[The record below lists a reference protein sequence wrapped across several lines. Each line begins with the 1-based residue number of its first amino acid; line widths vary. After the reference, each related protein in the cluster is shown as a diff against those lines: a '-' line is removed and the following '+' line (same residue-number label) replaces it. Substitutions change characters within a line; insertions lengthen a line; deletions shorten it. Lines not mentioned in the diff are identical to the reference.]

1 MTLTG
6 GSSEGNG
13 CTGGGGLLITADDMF
28 NADSD
33 AGANFGWN
41 YALIENV
48 IIEGNESH
56 NGGGLSI
63 YRSRGSV
70 LNNVIIRDNEASAF
84 GGGVFTYGSQ
94 VNMTNVT
101 VTGNNNL
108 TGTAMGGGMMMPIT
122 SGTLDNM
129 TITDNEGC
137 CGGGGVWTNGENCT
151 WVMTNSIISGNS
163 GDWGGGFAVLGGD
176 ETGATPTLIN
186 VTISDNT
193 ALSNGGG
200 VWSVGGSATFENC
213 TITGNTAL
221 HADMG
226 GGAMWVMGDGN
237 TSLTDCLVSDNS
249 APNSTAGIWAMNV
262 TSLSLT
268 GVTITG
274 NSGEWNPGVFIS
286 DCFDNGGFTPAYIT
300 NSTITGNSSS
310 NGGAIRVTC
319 GGHAEVVN
327 SIVWDNNTPSTLSS
341 NGGTGNATYSN
352 IDGGSAGEG
361 NIDADPLF
369 TDANSGDS
377 VSYTHLTLPTSDLV

>member
-1 MTLTG
+1 M
-6 GSSEGNG
+6 
-13 CTGGGGLLITADDMF
+13 
-28 NADSD
+28 
-33 AGANFGWN
+33 
-41 YALIENV
+41 
-48 IIEGNESH
+48 
-56 NGGGLSI
+56 
-63 YRSRGSV
+63 
-70 LNNVIIRDNEASAF
+70 NNVIIRDNEASAF

-274 NSGEWNPGVFIS
+274 NSGEWNPGVFI
-286 DCFDNGGFTPAYIT
+286 
-300 NSTITGNSSS
+300 
-310 NGGAIRVTC
+310 
-319 GGHAEVVN
+319 
-327 SIVWDNNTPSTLSS
+327 LSL
-341 NGGTGNATYSN
+341 
-352 IDGGSAGEG
+352 IH
-361 NIDADPLF
+361 I
-369 TDANSGDS
+369 
-377 VSYTHLTLPTSDLV
+377 